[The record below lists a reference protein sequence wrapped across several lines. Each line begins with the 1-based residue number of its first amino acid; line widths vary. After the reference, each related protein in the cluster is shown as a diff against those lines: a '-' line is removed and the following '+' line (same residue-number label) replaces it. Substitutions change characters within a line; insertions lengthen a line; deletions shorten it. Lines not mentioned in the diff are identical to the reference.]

1 MSKKNP
7 RSIMM
12 KKRFLAAVLGASA
25 LFIACGDDS
34 SSSTNTDSQDT
45 QTETGKPS
53 GSDCFTLPEPNGAY
67 QGCWYTSD
75 ETAVYEFEVTAVGLI
90 TRTWMVEDGKVI
102 KSTLYDD
109 GNPPLVDEEL
119 SMSSLEDALTEEKDG
134 TCKKIKTAMCKD

>member
-1 MSKKNP
+1 
-7 RSIMM
+7 M
-12 KKRFLAAVLGASA
+12 KKLFLVAVLGASA

-34 SSSTNTDSQDT
+34 SSASNTDPQDT
-45 QTETGKPS
+45 QTEKDPGTPS
-53 GSDCFTLPEPNGAY
+53 GGDCFTLPEPNGAY

-134 TCKKIKTAMCKD
+134 PCKKIKTAMCKD